1 MFSLKDLGDLDY
13 FLGIEVSHHND
24 GSLTLTQYKY
34 LRDLLAKAKMKE
46 ANPIASLLVGNYKLS
61 KSGSKRFSDPTLYR
75 FVVGALQYATIT
87 RPKICFSV
95 NEVWQFMSNHSEQH

>member
-34 LRDLLAKAKMKE
+34 LRDLLAKAKVEE
-46 ANPIASLLVGNYKLS
+46 ANPITSLLVGNCKLS

-75 FVVGALQYATIT
+75 SVVGALQYATIT

>member
-13 FLGIEVSHHND
+13 FLGIEVLHHND

-34 LRDLLAKAKMKE
+34 LRDLLAKAKMEE

-61 KSGSKRFSDPTLYR
+61 KSGSKRFSDPILYR
-75 FVVGALQYATIT
+75 SVVGALQYATIT